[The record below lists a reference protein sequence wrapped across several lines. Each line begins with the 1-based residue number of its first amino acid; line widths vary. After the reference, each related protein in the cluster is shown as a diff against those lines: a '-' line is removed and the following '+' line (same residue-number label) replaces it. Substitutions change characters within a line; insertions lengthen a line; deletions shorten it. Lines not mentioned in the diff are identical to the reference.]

1 VTRAVR
7 PIQPLV
13 MLREFAYYDQSD
25 SAIQLDVELL
35 TEETGDFDLTLPLD
49 LDYNPELRH

>member
-1 VTRAVR
+1 
-7 PIQPLV
+7 

-49 LDYNPELRH
+49 LNYNPELRH